1 MTKNSILSLLDCK
14 IGCTFV
20 TPMKTDSHIDDF
32 AASNSPVVRKF
43 NEYLDA
49 RGMRRTTERYAIL
62 KRIMDINGHF
72 TIEELQQMIDADGF
86 RVSRSTVYNT
96 VELLM
101 EAKMLRRHVFEGM
114 QAQYERT
121 TLPHTHLIC
130 TTCGKVKEVRD
141 TNFAAFMNARRF
153 NAFNAD
159 HYSLYVYGTCSTC
172 ARKLKRAKHVSKVE
186 KNKKKQP

>member
-1 MTKNSILSLLDCK
+1 MLDCK

-20 TPMKTDSHIDDF
+20 TPMKTELHIDDF
-32 AASNSPVVRKF
+32 AASNNPVVRKF

-49 RGMRRTTERYAIL
+49 CGMRKTTERYVIL
-62 KRIMDINGHF
+62 KRIMGITGHF
-72 TIEELQQMIDADGF
+72 TVEELQQMIDSDGF

-96 VELLM
+96 VELLID
-101 EAKMLRRHVFEGM
+101 AKILRRHVFEGM
-114 QAQYERT
+114 QAQYERI

-130 TTCGKVKEVRD
+130 TTCGRVKEVRD
-141 TNFAAFMNARRF
+141 TNLAAFMNARRF

-172 ARKLKRAKHVSKVE
+172 ARKKKKSRQAARVE
-186 KNKKKQP
+186 KDKKKKNNK

>member
-1 MTKNSILSLLDCK
+1 MRTSPNIE
-14 IGCTFV
+14 
-20 TPMKTDSHIDDF
+20 DF
-32 AASNSPVVRKF
+32 ANSTNPIVRKF
-43 NEYLDA
+43 SEYLDA
-49 RGMRRTTERYAIL
+49 HGMRKTTERYAIL
-62 KRIMDINGHF
+62 KRIMEINGHF
-72 TIEELQQMIDADGF
+72 TIEELQQIIDNDGF

-101 EAKMLRRHVFEGM
+101 DAKMLRRHVFEGM
-114 QAQYERT
+114 QAQYERI

-153 NAFNAD
+153 NAFNTD

-172 ARKLKRAKHVSKVE
+172 ARKSKRTDQVTKV
-186 KNKKKQP
+186 NKPKK

>member
-1 MTKNSILSLLDCK
+1 MRTDPNIEDFVNSTNPI
-14 IGCTFV
+14 
-20 TPMKTDSHIDDF
+20 
-32 AASNSPVVRKF
+32 VRKF
-43 NEYLDA
+43 SDYLDA
-49 RGMRRTTERYAIL
+49 HGMRKTTERYAIL

-72 TIEELQQMIDADGF
+72 TIEELQQIIDNDGF

-96 VELLM
+96 MELLM
-101 EAKMLRRHVFEGM
+101 DAKMLRRHVFEGM
-114 QAQYERT
+114 QAQYERI

-153 NAFNAD
+153 NAFNTD

-172 ARKLKRAKHVSKVE
+172 ARKLKRSRYSAKDD
-186 KNKKKQP
+186 KNKKLK